1 MQLKG
6 KGTDIEGREGELKNF
21 AKISKNQQIYAIDKK
36 NVHGTSITI
45 YYTYKSPVYVG
56 M

>member
-1 MQLKG
+1 MS
-6 KGTDIEGREGELKNF
+6 I
-21 AKISKNQQIYAIDKK
+21 AIDRK
-36 NVHGTSITI
+36 NVQKSAFDEKNERGTSITI

>member
-1 MQLKG
+1 MRVN
-6 KGTDIEGREGELKNF
+6 E
-21 AKISKNQQIYAIDKK
+21 KNQKKLVKIKK
-36 NVHGTSITI
+36 NVRGTSITI

>member
-1 MQLKG
+1 MCENQK
-6 KGTDIEGREGELKNF
+6 KSK
-21 AKISKNQQIYAIDKK
+21 KIKK